1 MPSRAARGEAA
12 QNAARSELAAM
23 KILIFGGSGMLG
35 HQLWRHFHNRYETYV
50 TLRRTGQEFERYGL
64 FRDGRVF
71 AGVDAEDFAQVARV
85 IRDYRPDAVLN
96 CVGIIKQLAE
106 AKNPIQC
113 ITVNSLLPHR
123 LAEVCGELGARLVLF
138 STDCVF
144 SGKRGH
150 YTENDLADA
159 EDLYGRTKY
168 LGEVAGMA
176 YAITLRSSIIGREL
190 GSSHS
195 LVDWFLSQA
204 GGKVHGFR
212 RAIYSGFTTM
222 EMSRIVER
230 ALTDQRGLSGIW
242 QVASAP
248 INKYDLLLLL
258 REKFKI
264 SVEIAPQDD
273 FLCDR
278 SLVGA
283 RFAEATGYR
292 APEWP
297 AMIEEMA
304 ALSRTV

>member
-1 MPSRAARGEAA
+1 MGEAT

-23 KILIFGGSGMLG
+23 KILILGGSGMLG
-35 HQLWRHFHNRYETYV
+35 HQLWKHFHSRYETFV

-64 FRDGRVF
+64 FKDGRVF
-71 AGVDAEDFAQVARV
+71 AGVDAEDFAQVARI
-85 IRDYRPDAVLN
+85 IRNYRPDAVLN
-96 CVGIIKQLAE
+96 CVGIIKHLAE

-113 ITVNSLLPHR
+113 ITINSLLPHR
-123 LAEVCGELGARLVLF
+123 LAEVCGEFGARLVLF

-150 YTENDLADA
+150 YCENDLADA

-168 LGEVAGMA
+168 LGEVIGSTH
-176 YAITLRSSIIGREL
+176 AITLRSSIVGREL

-195 LVDWFLSQA
+195 LVDWFLSQD

-212 RAIYSGFTTM
+212 RAIYSGFTTL
-222 EMSRIVER
+222 EMSRIVECV
-230 ALTDQRGLSGIW
+230 LTEQRGLYGLW
-242 QVASAP
+242 HVASEP

-258 REKFKI
+258 RDRFKI
-264 SVEIAPQDD
+264 SVEIVPQDE
-273 FLCDR
+273 FFCDR

-292 APEWP
+292 AEWP

-304 ALSRTV
+304 TLCGTA